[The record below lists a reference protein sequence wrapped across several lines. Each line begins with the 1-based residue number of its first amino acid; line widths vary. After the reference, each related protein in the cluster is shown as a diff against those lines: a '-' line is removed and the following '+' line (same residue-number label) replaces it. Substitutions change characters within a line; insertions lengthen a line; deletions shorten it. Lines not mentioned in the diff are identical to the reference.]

1 MGFCTRIAPFG
12 DSRTLLTVFLTRST
26 RSSVKLAGVA
36 TMPETA
42 FSAKLWMGA
51 GGGVHDAARALRVG
65 VDEFCD
71 AMGERPFG
79 SDDLGR
85 ALYEGDRARKAPGF
99 VGLRDALLENLVG
112 TVNLLQGM
120 SAGMVNAGTVYR
132 SANSA
137 TMDVLDGRESSQPS
151 SSAALAEIEEYR
163 PVIDG
168 GRLPSTVEP
177 PGFVQQAAWFL
188 QAMGFGCAYPDG
200 DIAQVNVLREAAL
213 TIGRVVDRAAEEVD
227 QHAGRVIASGHG
239 PNTDEF
245 KNAVKMLTGE
255 KGLLKELKRQTDEL
269 ADYCRTGMDAI
280 SKAQWHYWVAA
291 AFVVTLVYVAI
302 VINPYL
308 NAAAARLIRLEGMAL
323 QITLRIIREA
333 VLGMAFAGGLNMID
347 QLFATGDIDLKQLLQ
362 STWHGAVAGGLMA
375 GAHGALPSLLRKGG
389 PLLTG
394 LASAMEKPG
403 WERVL
408 SRLLVGGTVS
418 TGVMATAGWA
428 SGYGWDWKHAAQV
441 GFGMALL
448 GTGAELAGKT
458 FAAGRQRVSPELGL
472 RLPWEAFPKKG
483 LQWLG
488 SPEKRWMEFKW
499 SMAFMPLAAPV
510 AGLTAVVKF
519 AEDGKSPFM
528 TQPRLGKD
536 GKVFNM
542 WKFRSMKSADGMDS
556 SHGAGD
562 VRVTRFGKVMRA
574 AGWDEL
580 PQVAQVAAGKM
591 SWIAHRPL
599 VEATHREMER
609 DLSPPAYQKWT
620 TGKYAVNPG
629 MGSHFGYY
637 KEFFG
642 YEAASPEFNKL
653 REKLDNWH
661 FAHASESIDRAHFAK
676 EFKKM
681 MRAWGSAVTGGKD

>member
-1 MGFCTRIAPFG
+1 MYTL
-12 DSRTLLTVFLTRST
+12 DSLRDKIN
-26 RSSVKLAGVA
+26 RSSLTLAGVA
-36 TMPETA
+36 IMLETA

-51 GGGVHDAARALRVG
+51 GGGVQDAVRDLRIG

-120 SAGMVNAGTVYR
+120 GAGMVNVGIVYCG
-132 SANSA
+132 ANSA
-137 TMDVLDGRESSQPS
+137 TMDVLTGRRSSQSPP
-151 SSAALAEIEEYR
+151 SAALEEIEEYR
-163 PVIDG
+163 PAIEG
-168 GRLPSTVEP
+168 GRLPSTVPP

-200 DIAQVNVLREAAL
+200 DIGKVNVLREAAL
-213 TIGRVVDRAAEEVD
+213 RIGRVVERVAEEVD
-227 QHAGRVIASGHG
+227 EHAGRVITSGDG

-245 KNAVKMLTGE
+245 KKAVKMLTGE
-255 KGLLKELKRQTDEL
+255 KRLLEELKRQSDEL
-269 ADYCRTGMDAI
+269 AEYCRTGMDAI

-291 AFVVTLVYVAI
+291 AYVVTLVYVAI

-308 NAAAARLIRLEGMAL
+308 NAAAARAIRLEGMAL

-333 VLGMAFAGGLNMID
+333 VLGMAFAGGLNVID
-347 QLFATGDIDLKQLLQ
+347 QLFATGDVDLKQLLQ
-362 STWHGAVAGGLMA
+362 TTWHGAVAGGLMG
-375 GAHGALPSLLRKGG
+375 GAHGALPSLLRRGG

-394 LASAMEKPG
+394 LAAAMEKPG

-418 TGVMATAGWA
+418 TGALATAGWA
-428 SGYGWDWKHAAQV
+428 SGYGWDWKHAAQA

-458 FAAGRQRVSPELGL
+458 FMAGRQRVSPELAL
-472 RLPWEAFPKKG
+472 RLPREPFPKKG
-483 LQWLG
+483 IPWLR

-510 AGLTAVVKF
+510 AGFTALVKF
-519 AEDGKSPFM
+519 LEDGKSPFM
-528 TQPRLGKD
+528 TQQRLGKD
-536 GKVFNM
+536 GELFNM

-556 SHGAGD
+556 SLGSAD
-562 VRVTRFGKVMRA
+562 TRITDFGKTMRE

-580 PQVAQVAAGKM
+580 LQLPQVAMGRM
-591 SWIAHRPL
+591 SFIDPRGL
-599 VEATHREMER
+599 VEATHREMAR
-609 DLSPPAYQKWT
+609 DLSPEVNHTWT
-620 TGKYAVNPG
+620 TGKKAVTPG
-629 MGSHFGYY
+629 MWSHFGYY
-637 KEFFG
+637 KEYFG
-642 YEAASPEFNKL
+642 YEAASPQFNQL
-653 REKLDNWH
+653 RGRLDNWY
-661 FAHASESIDRAHFAK
+661 FQHANETIDREHFRK
-676 EFKKM
+676 EFGKM
-681 MRAWGSAVTGGKD
+681 MKAWGSAVTGGGKG